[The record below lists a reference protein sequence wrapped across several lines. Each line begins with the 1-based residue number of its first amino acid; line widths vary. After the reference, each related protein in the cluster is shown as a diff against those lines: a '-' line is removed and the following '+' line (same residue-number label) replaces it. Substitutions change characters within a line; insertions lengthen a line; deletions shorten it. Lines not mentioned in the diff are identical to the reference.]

1 WDKFIAGA
9 PHADDLAGRIR
20 TILLPRFVWADSLAV
35 YFSHYYRSAYVL
47 AYSLSALAVFI
58 ALGGLFANSVDG
70 KAAFVLCEL
79 LVIATII
86 ETIRHGR
93 RRRWHERWLDYRAL
107 AESLRY
113 GRLLSFVSEFGH
125 V

>member
-1 WDKFIAGA
+1 MPTTWRAAFAQSCCRASFGQFSPAI
-9 PHADDLAGRIR
+9 
-20 TILLPRFVWADSLAV
+20 
-35 YFSHYYRSAYVL
+35 YFSHDYRSACVL

-58 ALGGLFANSVDG
+58 ALGGLFASSVDG

-107 AESLRY
+107 AENLRY

-125 V
+125 VRGELGRSDL